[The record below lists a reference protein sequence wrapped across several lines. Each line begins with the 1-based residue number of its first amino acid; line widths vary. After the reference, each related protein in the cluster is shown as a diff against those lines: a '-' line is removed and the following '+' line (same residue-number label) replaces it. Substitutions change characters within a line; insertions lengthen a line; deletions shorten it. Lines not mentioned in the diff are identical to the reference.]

1 MAKDVAQNDK
11 KPQNYRH
18 RLTTDEKKVQFFIL
32 KFRPGQTINAGI
44 VCSNSKRGILSTQP
58 KNVQV
63 VISPLTSYNN
73 LFQQAEIR
81 MR

>member
-32 KFRPGQTINAGI
+32 KFRPGQNNQRRDCLLEFETWNFIHTAK
-44 VCSNSKRGILSTQP
+44 KRASCNKSVDILQQLVP
-58 KNVQV
+58 
-63 VISPLTSYNN
+63 TS
-73 LFQQAEIR
+73 
-81 MR
+81 